1 MSNNHLLKFSI
12 IIAAH
17 NEEKTMASLF
27 ESLKKLNY
35 PKENYEIIF
44 VNDQSTDNTK
54 SVIDEFIQTN
64 PNAKLFDSLGKKHPG
79 KKGALDIGIAHA
91 KNDFIL
97 ITDADCEP
105 EPNWLIR
112 YSEKFSKGYDF
123 LFGISPYKQTGSFV
137 NKVATFEN
145 LRSHILTFTAARF
158 GFPYSAAAR
167 SFGFH
172 KIAFEKLDGY
182 SKTLQTLC
190 GDDDLLIREA
200 VKNKMKIGT
209 VEYPDAFVY
218 SKTKENWND
227 YLIQKARHTST
238 SNYYL
243 LKHQIFLA
251 VWHLINLILLFSFI
265 GGFFNPT
272 FFIPFALKMGFDVLL
287 IQISQSKFGYRFTI
301 IEAFYLQIIYEFLLI
316 VNYIRGTYGG
326 TKWK

>member
-1 MSNNHLLKFSI
+1 MNNTHIKFSI
-12 IIAAH
+12 IIASH
-17 NEEKTMASLF
+17 NEEKTMSPLF

-35 PKENYEIIF
+35 PKDDYEIIF
-44 VNDQSTDNTK
+44 INDQSTDNTK
-54 SVIDEFIQTN
+54 RVIDEFILTT
-64 PNAKLFDSLGKKHPG
+64 PNAKLFDSSGKKHPG

-91 KNDFIL
+91 QNDFIL
-97 ITDADCEP
+97 ITDADCKP

-112 YSEKFSKGYDF
+112 YSEKFNEGFDF

-137 NKVATFEN
+137 NKIAAFEN
-145 LRSHILTFTAARF
+145 LRSHILTFTAAKL

-172 KIAFEKLDGY
+172 KSAFEKLEGY

-190 GDDDLLIREA
+190 GDDDLLLREA

-209 VEYPDAFVY
+209 VESPDAFVY
-218 SKTKENWND
+218 STTKENWND

-243 LKHQIFLA
+243 LKHKIFLA
-251 VWHLINLILLFSFI
+251 VWHLINLILLFCFFA
-265 GGFFNPT
+265 GFVNPN
-272 FFIPFALKMGFDVLL
+272 FFIPFAIKLGFDVSLV
-287 IQISQSKFGYRFTI
+287 QILQSKFAYRFTI
-301 IEAFYLQIIYEFLLI
+301 IETLYLQIIYEFLLI
-316 VNYIRGTYGG
+316 VNYIHGTFGA

>member
-1 MSNNHLLKFSI
+1 MNNSHIKFSI

-17 NEEKTMASLF
+17 NEEKTMTPLF

-54 SVIDEFIQTN
+54 HVIDEFIQTT
-64 PNAKLFDSLGKKHPG
+64 PNAKIYDSFGKKHPG
-79 KKGALDIGIAHA
+79 KKGALDIGIARA

-97 ITDADCEP
+97 ITDADCKP

-112 YSEKFSKGYDF
+112 YSEKFAEGYDF
-123 LFGISPYKQTGSFV
+123 LFGISPYKQTGTLV
-137 NKVATFEN
+137 NKIATFEN
-145 LRSHILTFTAARF
+145 LRSHILTFTAAKL

-167 SFGFH
+167 SFGFQ
-172 KIAFEKLDGY
+172 KSAFEKLEGY

-190 GDDDLLIREA
+190 GDDDLLLREA

-209 VEYPDAFVY
+209 VESPDAFVH
-218 SKTKENWND
+218 STTKEDWKD

-243 LKHQIFLA
+243 LKHQVFLS
-251 VWHLINLILLFSFI
+251 VWHFVNLILLFCFF
-265 GGFFNPT
+265 GGFVNPV
-272 FFIPFALKMGFDVLL
+272 FFIPFAIKLGFDVFLV
-287 IQISQSKFGYRFTI
+287 QILQKKFGYRFTM
-301 IEAFYLQIIYEFLLI
+301 IETLYLQIIYEILLI
-316 VNYIRGTYGG
+316 VNYIRGTLGES
-326 TKWK
+326 KWK